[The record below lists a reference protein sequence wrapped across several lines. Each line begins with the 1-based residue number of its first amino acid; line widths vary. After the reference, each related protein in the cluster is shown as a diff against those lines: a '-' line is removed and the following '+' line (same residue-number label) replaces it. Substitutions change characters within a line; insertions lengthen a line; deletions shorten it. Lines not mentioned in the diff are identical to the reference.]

1 MNVQNTEENTQNG
14 LQSPMYVDDNNGNN
28 FSGENIPIWSKYES
42 KMNVNGQG
50 DGVIDYAKLD
60 RKSENEA
67 SNNSLLF
74 CTNALELEETVD
86 YTLCSN
92 SNLGTEEVSKTTLSL
107 AHVTIGELDET
118 VDFMKMGALQTQS
131 NLLCSYP
138 TISETCTH
146 YTIKEPE
153 KFKDKH
159 ILQMDQSVPSIHTS
173 TDADFTKTKTSR
185 ISALTNK
192 EANEGSG
199 YVASDNIEMSTRTRN
214 KHVNDDGSTEAAT
227 SKNIVTLNVSSM
239 SSVFSDEMCMRKNSS
254 VSSGSEKPLSTSVL
268 ESSGLP
274 NTSIDMCS
282 GLAKVAN
289 TMPGQGGEQST
300 EDINDLAVPQHNRDA
315 KEKVHIK
322 ISQTPEMSVFTTE
335 KNEVQLDAVTCSTP
349 EDVGEERFAHP
360 DKMDDGMKSRFD
372 LNENNLCTL
381 PMPSHKQTIPVLCI
395 EGACLKIK
403 VNCVLVEDINSLQSS
418 RQSGSFEQKDF
429 PKIGLTSLAGQN
441 CDDTFLI
448 ASPSSGADCKAYTST
463 PLPESKNMTFSVPT
477 LEEVIENVNMQ
488 KHLAESDTGDVK
500 VSALEAFR
508 VCSGNGTT
516 KPINRKL
523 ALVPANG
530 KAKKNEVISFPKPN
544 FKNVKAKVL
553 TRPPLQ
559 AKDCM
564 LPATKLSPRSPQSL
578 SNASS
583 PVASPRTPVSVLK
596 SLRKKSVVD
605 KDLKAD
611 AVIAKSH
618 KQPINKQLLPGQ
630 VAHATTHSKNA
641 LGKVPRSIAL
651 KHTQDEL
658 DRASSSNSTRS
669 SGSAAAVT
677 CATSSK
683 GTERAKI
690 FAKPIAVNVGNM
702 GPDKIEHNGIVDA
715 HFQKAECLK
724 EPKDEYV
731 NGDIF
736 ANVPLPT
743 KLATPIRTN
752 LHKELVCL
760 RSATSQQV
768 VGAKGRVQPT
778 DCYQRRG
785 SASRNV
791 IAVRVPSPP
800 RGSQQAFVGGGLSS
814 PRGKQISVKATIV
827 NGTRSLPRPRG
838 PGKGAALQRTPSV
851 SSLCST
857 QSEQSTLQKSLEA
870 SKLRKYPQNV
880 CDKLVPRGP
889 SLQKA
894 CFQESDL
901 SLSESLRQAQRRS
914 PLRTKV

>member
-1 MNVQNTEENTQNG
+1 
-14 LQSPMYVDDNNGNN
+14 
-28 FSGENIPIWSKYES
+28 
-42 KMNVNGQG
+42 
-50 DGVIDYAKLD
+50 
-60 RKSENEA
+60 
-67 SNNSLLF
+67 
-74 CTNALELEETVD
+74 
-86 YTLCSN
+86 
-92 SNLGTEEVSKTTLSL
+92 
-107 AHVTIGELDET
+107 
-118 VDFMKMGALQTQS
+118 
-131 NLLCSYP
+131 
-138 TISETCTH
+138 
-146 YTIKEPE
+146 
-153 KFKDKH
+153 
-159 ILQMDQSVPSIHTS
+159 
-173 TDADFTKTKTSR
+173 
-185 ISALTNK
+185 
-192 EANEGSG
+192 
-199 YVASDNIEMSTRTRN
+199 
-214 KHVNDDGSTEAAT
+214 
-227 SKNIVTLNVSSM
+227 
-239 SSVFSDEMCMRKNSS
+239 
-254 VSSGSEKPLSTSVL
+254 
-268 ESSGLP
+268 
-274 NTSIDMCS
+274 
-282 GLAKVAN
+282 
-289 TMPGQGGEQST
+289 
-300 EDINDLAVPQHNRDA
+300 
-315 KEKVHIK
+315 
-322 ISQTPEMSVFTTE
+322 
-335 KNEVQLDAVTCSTP
+335 
-349 EDVGEERFAHP
+349 
-360 DKMDDGMKSRFD
+360 
-372 LNENNLCTL
+372 
-381 PMPSHKQTIPVLCI
+381 
-395 EGACLKIK
+395 
-403 VNCVLVEDINSLQSS
+403 
-418 RQSGSFEQKDF
+418 
-429 PKIGLTSLAGQN
+429 
-441 CDDTFLI
+441 
-448 ASPSSGADCKAYTST
+448 
-463 PLPESKNMTFSVPT
+463 
-477 LEEVIENVNMQ
+477 
-488 KHLAESDTGDVK
+488 
-500 VSALEAFR
+500 
-508 VCSGNGTT
+508 
-516 KPINRKL
+516 
-523 ALVPANG
+523 
-530 KAKKNEVISFPKPN
+530 
-544 FKNVKAKVL
+544 
-553 TRPPLQ
+553 
-559 AKDCM
+559 M

-736 ANVPLPT
+736 ANVVSIPLPT

-857 QSEQSTLQKSLEA
+857 QSEQSTVSTKSTEVA
-870 SKLRKYPQNV
+870 GSIKTEEVPAKCMRQTCAAGTQPSKGVFSRVRSQSLRVTQTGTGTKKISFANQGVTKSSGPSLPLTKKAESKVVQAV
-880 CDKLVPRGP
+880 EKAKPKTSPRGP
-889 SLQKA
+889 VIQAQTPPVDTKALELTQCKAICDRQRGIIRQLRNLLTSSNQKFEGLTVVAQQLIRQVGFVFLVRWTFLALISLPLNLVSASVTYERLEKEKNELLVAYEGIIQKVKDEHTA
-894 CFQESDL
+894 ELSDL
-901 SLSESLRQAQRRS
+901 EEKLKHFYTGECEKLQGIFIEEAEKYKNELQEKVDDLNSTHEIHRLDLDTSYSERIETLKQDFEKSF
-914 PLRTKV
+914 TN